1 VRRRGQLVLV
11 AAAMAALALV
21 PVAAAYLQFG
31 YAPAVADPDPDHGE
45 RVAGALDRLV
55 DEAAERATGT
65 PWAERTAA
73 VRQYRAALGPRV
85 TALERGRLGAGVAV
99 RVTENETAA
108 AAAAAATATEA
119 GGGRATGG
127 GCPGGPGRAFGACE
141 RDGGVVVQE
150 RANETV
156 LVAAAYD
163 VRVTTPDGTA
173 TYTRVIRPN

>member
-31 YAPAVADPDPDHGE
+31 YAPAVADPDPGHGE
-45 RVAGALDRLV
+45 RAAGALDRLV

-65 PWAERTAA
+65 PWAERAAA
-73 VRQYRAALGPRV
+73 VREYRAALGPRV
-85 TALERGRLGAGVAV
+85 TALERSRLGAGVAV
-99 RVTENETAA
+99 TVTENETAA
-108 AAAAAATATEA
+108 AAAAAGPA
-119 GGGRATGG
+119 ATGG

-163 VRVTTPDGTA
+163 VRVTTPDGTTA
-173 TYTRVIRPN
+173 YTRVIRPN